1 MDVNK
6 IMNTY
11 DVHVLGEGFRI
22 IMYSPFQLQ
31 RKESISLDTALKNQL
46 LSKRRLLLNEPRGHR
61 GITGCVITPSEQAD
75 FGVMFLHHHDE
86 VYFSYSGLFAAL
98 TALLE
103 TGILEASRSGEYAI
117 ETTQGVYNLYAEM
130 NGNEVVNV
138 QMNFLLGEV
147 TGNTNDWERVQMDE
161 LRDYYV
167 FKLPSSIPTIS
178 LQHLSQMKNWVKLVL
193 PNFKGR
199 RNFAGIILTEALGEE
214 KFRSVSFEKDGF
226 ILRSPG
232 IDSTIALLTSA
243 REKEEKIAH
252 IIHEN
257 LIGTRLTA
265 TMTDG
270 VYSIRLR
277 PILTGDHQFILQ
289 EDDPL
294 REGFLLK

>member
-130 NGNEVVNV
+130 NGNEVVNM